1 MIENELCT
9 KYWTQTFSG
18 LFLSNLVTILI
29 TVINIVIR
37 TMNIAL
43 IDYVGMDKLSMQVRS
58 IMTSIFVISFI
69 NTAIILLLTNANLDY
84 SVLSF
89 IPLKNQYPD
98 ID

>member
-1 MIENELCT
+1 MLQNKICE
-9 KYWTQTFSG
+9 KYWSQTISG
-18 LFLSNLVTILI
+18 YFLSNLVTVLI

-58 IMTSIFVISFI
+58 IMTSIFGISFI
-69 NTAIILLLTNANLDY
+69 NTAIILLLVNANLDY

-89 IPLKNQYPD
+89 VPLKN
-98 ID
+98 

>member
-1 MIENELCT
+1 M
-9 KYWTQTFSG
+9 
-18 LFLSNLVTILI
+18 
-29 TVINIVIR
+29 INIVIR

-98 ID
+98 IDMNWYIEVGPSLV